1 MRIKL
6 SHVKTVNRQGTSR
19 IPAAHMLISYYQKK
33 NGQSLSQKV
42 MRIKL
47 SHVKTVNRQG
57 TSRIPAAHMLIS
69 YYQKKKRSKPQS
81 KSW

>member
-6 SHVKTVNRQGTSR
+6 SHIKTVNRQGTSR

-42 MRIKL
+42 GNINILSNRSSKKLTKMRMIYNKL
-47 SHVKTVNRQG
+47 QNQG
-57 TSRIPAAHMLIS
+57 TPKVVF
-69 YYQKKKRSKPQS
+69 KKH
-81 KSW
+81 